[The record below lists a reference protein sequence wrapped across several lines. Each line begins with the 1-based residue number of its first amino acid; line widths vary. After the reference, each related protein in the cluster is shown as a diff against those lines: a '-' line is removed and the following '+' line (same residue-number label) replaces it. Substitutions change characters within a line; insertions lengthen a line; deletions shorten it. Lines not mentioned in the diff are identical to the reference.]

1 MVRIDQNDLLMSGYC
16 SLFVTEN
23 LAGNGIH
30 SLATINLLELEVAFS
45 IASAFKGSNSS
56 NKMSL
61 CCTKKV
67 WVPLLRTF
75 WYWYQVWK
83 VDFLLQAAV
92 AAGAETKSC
101 AKL

>member
-1 MVRIDQNDLLMSGYC
+1 MVRIDQNDLMMSGYC
-16 SLFVTEN
+16 SLYVTEN

-61 CCTKKV
+61 CCTKKS
-67 WVPLLRTF
+67 L
-75 WYWYQVWK
+75 
-83 VDFLLQAAV
+83 
-92 AAGAETKSC
+92 GAPFKDILVLVSSLESRLFTTSSC
-101 AKL
+101 SSWS